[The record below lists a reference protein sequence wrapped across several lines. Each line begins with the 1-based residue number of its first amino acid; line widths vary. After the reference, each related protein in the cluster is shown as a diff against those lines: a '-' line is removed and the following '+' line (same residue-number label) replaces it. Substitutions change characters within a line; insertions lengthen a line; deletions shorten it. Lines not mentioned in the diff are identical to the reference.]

1 MNTTD
6 KVLTILLREKRY
18 VSGEEISEMIGLSR
32 ASVNSAVKSLRS
44 IGYEI
49 DSVTNKGYMLISG
62 QDILSLGAIGE
73 YLDDKRLERVV
84 VLDRTDSTNKVLRE
98 MAFDGASPGTT
109 VIANE
114 QNAGRGRMGR
124 NFFSPRDCGIYLS
137 YLMKP
142 DTAPS
147 DAVTVTAW
155 TAVAMVRAIERVAGI
170 RPDIK
175 WVNDIM
181 FNRLK
186 LCGILTEMSVESETG
201 RIASIIIGIGI
212 NVKNKTSDF
221 PKELK
226 KIATSLA
233 VASGK
238 IINRAEL
245 AAAMITE
252 LDKMSRDWPNKR
264 EEYLAAYREA
274 DMTCGCEVNV
284 LSGESKRLAMAVKI
298 NDDFSLKVRYPDG
311 KKEDLSSGEVS
322 LKVL

>member
-32 ASVNSAVKSLRS
+32 ASVNSAVKSLRR

-62 QDILSLGAIGE
+62 PDILSLGAIGE
-73 YLDDKRLERVV
+73 YLDDSRLERVV
-84 VLDRTDSTNKVLRE
+84 VLDHTDSTNKVLRE

-124 NFFSPRDCGIYLS
+124 SFFSPGDCGIYLS

-155 TAVAMVRAIERVAGI
+155 TAVAMVRAIDRVAGI
-170 RPDIK
+170 RPNIK
-175 WVNDIM
+175 WVNDLM

-212 NVKNKTSDF
+212 NVKNRTSDF
-221 PKELK
+221 PKELRN
-226 KIATSLA
+226 IATSLA
-233 VASGK
+233 MASGK
-238 IINRAEL
+238 RINRAEL

-252 LDKMSRDWPNKR
+252 LDKMSRDWPNKK
-264 EEYLAAYREA
+264 EEYLAEYREA

-284 LSGESKRLAMAVKI
+284 LSGESKRLATAIKI